1 MIDAVCRCRVVS
13 FSSGKEW
20 ESERERESEREW
32 GEDEQNIYETKNR
45 RDGET
50 TIQRKRNKRLLL
62 LLSYYYIMIYRR
74 AVRGWK
80 SVIGQ
85 TSNFPTMRG
94 HMVHVA
100 TGLANEERPH
110 RAAVSGFLT
119 CFAGRMIVTSH
130 AGGGFSR
137 KRARSDV
144 ANVLLLR
151 SPPPKSP
158 PPSSPPPPPS
168 LLTVKHI
175 FYYTDGNWELI
186 NRNILLSA
194 YNERTKYK

>member
-1 MIDAVCRCRVVS
+1 MGPRISNRGLDPIAVGLPKPDLVEFLKKYVRFVLRGCARPDIRRIRGPETAVIQSATRRLWAIAPTFGLPGSTADHAARGV
-13 FSSGKEW
+13 GATLAA
-20 ESERERESEREW
+20 
-32 GEDEQNIYETKNR
+32 EQQTDTDRTANNTTR
-45 RDGET
+45 R
-50 TIQRKRNKRLLL
+50 I
-62 LLSYYYIMIYRR
+62 
-74 AVRGWK
+74 
-80 SVIGQ
+80 
-85 TSNFPTMRG
+85 FPTMRG

-158 PPSSPPPPPS
+158 PPSAPPPPPLS
-168 LLTVKHI
+168 TMKHI
-175 FYYTDGNWELI
+175 FYYTDGN
-186 NRNILLSA
+186 
-194 YNERTKYK
+194 